1 MARQTPLS
9 QGLSLQPPEALRLG
23 NTRLFLKCCLPT
35 VARWPEKQYHLWEV
49 PWTFFFTCSDKA
61 TFSQL
66 SEKPKKQPPSKGDRF
81 PGLSFFSTGDSPW
94 ICLGSS
100 PLLYVL
106 VSSDTGLRFRAWERT
121 ASETG
126 RGEGREREGKRERE
140 EEREDLRE
148 NG

>member
-1 MARQTPLS
+1 M
-9 QGLSLQPPEALRLG
+9 
-23 NTRLFLKCCLPT
+23 
-35 VARWPEKQYHLWEV
+35 
-49 PWTFFFTCSDKA
+49 
-61 TFSQL
+61 
-66 SEKPKKQPPSKGDRF
+66 
-81 PGLSFFSTGDSPW
+81 
-94 ICLGSS
+94 GSS